1 MSHTFN
7 LIFACRMFSS
17 SVDILYIVIALCVL
31 WFTVFLCWLLYQAG
45 RVLRNANNILET
57 VSEKLELIS
66 EALHFIQKKVDGI
79 SSNMGLVGKMLSSL
93 MEKFVIGKMSASLD
107 EMSQKVS
114 PKRKRRASKKK
125 SKE

>member
-1 MSHTFN
+1 
-7 LIFACRMFSS
+7 MFSS
-17 SVDILYIVIALCVL
+17 SVDILYIVMALCVL

-79 SSNMGLVGKMLSSL
+79 SSNMGLVGKMMSAL
-93 MEKFVIGKMSASLD
+93 MEKFVVGKVSASLD
-107 EMSQKVS
+107 ELGEKIS
-114 PKRKRRASKKK
+114 PKKPKKRSSRRKTS
-125 SKE
+125 E